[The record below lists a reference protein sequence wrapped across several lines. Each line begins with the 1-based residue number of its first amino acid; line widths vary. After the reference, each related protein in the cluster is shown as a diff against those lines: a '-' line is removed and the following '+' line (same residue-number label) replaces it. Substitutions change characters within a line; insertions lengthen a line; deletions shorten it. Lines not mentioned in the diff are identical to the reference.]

1 MKDLALSG
9 KEVQRHPAMLRDLP
23 GGSDPLRVFSVT
35 ELGSF
40 PTVGFPTVGGCRNQI
55 LRHSDESILFLL
67 TGNRTD
73 LENKTH
79 FSRTGE
85 THISPAES

>member
-35 ELGSF
+35 ELGS
-40 PTVGFPTVGGCRNQI
+40 FPTVGGCRNQI

>member
-9 KEVQRHPAMLRDLP
+9 KEVQRHPTMLRDLP
-23 GGSDPLRVFSVT
+23 GGNDPLQVFSAT
-35 ELGSF
+35 ELESF
-40 PTVGFPTVGGCRNQI
+40 PTVGGLRNQI
-55 LRHSDESILFLL
+55 LRHNDESILFLL

-79 FSRTGE
+79 FSRTGK
-85 THISPAES
+85 TQISPAES